1 MSGGADVWHGGN
13 HGSTDRGE
21 AVIDRRFPALCLG
34 AALVVIV
41 LLGGAVFISV
51 VDARDEAA
59 CDDAGGV
66 YYESLC
72 MEPEALIDV
81 VDWPD
86 PGVHV
91 DTER

>member
-1 MSGGADVWHGGN
+1 M
-13 HGSTDRGE
+13 
-21 AVIDRRFPALCLG
+21 IDRRFPLLGLG
-34 AALVVIV
+34 AALVVVV

-81 VDWPD
+81 GDWPD

-91 DTER
+91 GTEG